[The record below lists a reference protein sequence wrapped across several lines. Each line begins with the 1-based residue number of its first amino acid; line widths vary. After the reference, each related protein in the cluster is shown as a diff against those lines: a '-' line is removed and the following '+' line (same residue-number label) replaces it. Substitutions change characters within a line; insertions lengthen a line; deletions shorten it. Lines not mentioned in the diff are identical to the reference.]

1 VKASYFAKPENQA
14 TLVKFLRAT
23 AKGWVS
29 FYQDPKAAANYIID
43 GNFVDGLDRTQQIFQ
58 AEQQVNYMKSPLTAE
73 KGIFWLDPT
82 IWQQTAQNLKDAG
95 VTKTV
100 LPLEGLLTTSIL
112 EQADMPK
119 F

>member
-1 VKASYFAKPENQA
+1 V
-14 TLVKFLRAT
+14 LVKFLRAT

-29 FYQDPKAAANYIID
+29 FYEDPKAAANYIID

-58 AEQQVNYMKSPLTAE
+58 AEQQVNYMKSQLTKE
-73 KGIFWLDPT
+73 KGILWLDPK
-82 IWQQTAQNLKDAG
+82 IWAETAENLKASG

-100 LPLEGLLTTSIL
+100 IPLNGVLTTSIL